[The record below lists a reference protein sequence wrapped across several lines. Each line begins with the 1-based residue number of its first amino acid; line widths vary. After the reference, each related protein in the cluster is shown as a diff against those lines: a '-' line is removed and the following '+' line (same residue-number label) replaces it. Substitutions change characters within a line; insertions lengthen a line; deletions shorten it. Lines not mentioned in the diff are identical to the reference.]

1 MRVVLASAS
10 PRRRE
15 LLGLLLEGFD
25 CLPANI
31 DESVR
36 PGEAARDYVVR
47 MAREKAGALTVSD
60 AVVVAADTSVVM
72 DNRILGKPDSL
83 DEARATLAS
92 LSARTHSV
100 HTAVAV
106 RCNEE
111 LRDVL
116 VTTRVGFAELDEA
129 LVEQY
134 LQTAEPWDKAGSY
147 GIQGFA
153 GSFVRS
159 IDGSYSAVVGLPL
172 LETREL
178 LASFGVWPQWPRQ
191 DHD

>member
-15 LLGLLLEGFD
+15 LLGLLLQAFD
-25 CLPANI
+25 CLPTDI

-36 PGEAARDYVVR
+36 AREAPRDYVMR
-47 MAREKAGALTVSD
+47 MARGKAAALTLPD
-60 AVVVAADTSVVM
+60 AVVIAADTCVVM
-72 DNRILGKPDSL
+72 DNHILGKPRSR
-83 DEARATLAS
+83 DEARATLTR

-106 RCNEE
+106 RCNDAVK
-111 LRDVL
+111 DVL
-116 VTTRVGFAELDEA
+116 VTTQVGFAELDGE
-129 LVEQY
+129 LVEDY

-147 GIQGFA
+147 GIQGYA

-159 IDGSYSAVVGLPL
+159 IEGSYSAVVGLPL

-178 LASFGVWPQWPRQ
+178 LASFGISPRWPRQ
-191 DHD
+191 NHG